1 MPLLAFTQNATKTI
15 VEGNQLYQQKNWLGA
30 QLAYEKALQKEAN
43 NTTALFNYANALH
56 KQQQYSKAVA
66 VLDDVIDNSKND
78 PFLQAKAYYNKGVI
92 AAQQQQTEQAVQAFK
107 QSLKLNNADEQT
119 RENLQKA
126 LQTLQKQQQKQQPP
140 PPKNESNKKPNEK
153 PLTKQEAE
161 KQLNMLREEEKRLQ
175 KEMQNKKYSP
185 TINKKD
191 W

>member
-43 NTTALFNYANALH
+43 NITALFNYANALH

-78 PFLQAKAYYNKGVI
+78 PLLQAKAYYNKGVM

-126 LQTLQKQQQKQQPP
+126 LQTLQKQQQKQQP